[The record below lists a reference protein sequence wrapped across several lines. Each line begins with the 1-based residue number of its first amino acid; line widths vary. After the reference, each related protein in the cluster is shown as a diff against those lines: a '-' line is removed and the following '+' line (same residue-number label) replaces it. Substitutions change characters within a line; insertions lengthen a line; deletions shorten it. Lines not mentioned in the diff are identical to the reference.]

1 MSAALLRRRPK
12 SGRSGLSLALRA
24 AQAGVVGVGLLLSPM
39 AEATCLGTDLR
50 AGITPEAA
58 AQLDAAVAATPFAT
72 GLSWQATRG
81 ARQIRIIGTMHL
93 NDPRHGALVEH
104 MRPALAAADVLLVE
118 ATEADKSAMKAEF
131 AASPELIFITEGPTL
146 IERMPEAEWQAV
158 ADLAQDAGIAPF
170 MAAKMRPWFLSLSLS
185 IPACARAMPE
195 VDKGLDVRLMEVA
208 EAQGLDTRALEDPMG
223 LIKAFNADP
232 LDKQVADLTSY
243 LSLFGVGTDSLF
255 TMMES
260 YFDGDVARYMMLEEQ
275 RFLAADSP
283 VPVAERAEEYG
294 KVMELMLTQRN
305 RAWVPVIEAT
315 EGDHLVIAVGALHLS
330 GPKGLLALLQD
341 QGYVITEVPL

>member
-1 MSAALLRRRPK
+1 MSAALLRRRPN
-12 SGRSGLSLALRA
+12 SGRSGLSLVRRA
-24 AQAGVVGVGLLLSPM
+24 AQAGGVGLGLLLSPM
-39 AEATCLGTDLR
+39 AEAACLGTDLR

-93 NDPRHGALVEH
+93 NDPRHGVLVDH

-118 ATEADKSAMKAEF
+118 ATEADKSDLKAAF
-131 AASPELIFITEGPTL
+131 ATNPELIFITEGPTL
-146 IERMPEAEWQAV
+146 IERMTEADWQV
-158 ADLAQDAGIAPF
+158 IADQAREAGIAPF

-185 IPACARAMPE
+185 FPACARALPDAE
-195 VDKGLDVRLMEVA
+195 HGLDVRLMELA
-208 EAQGLDTRALEDPMG
+208 TAQGVETRALEDPMK
-223 LIKAFNADP
+223 LFASFNADP
-232 LDKQVADLTSY
+232 LDKQVEDLTSY
-243 LSLFGVGTDSLF
+243 LSVFGVGTDTF
-255 TMMES
+255 YTMVES
-260 YFDGDVARYMMLEEQ
+260 YFDGEVARYMMLEQQ

-283 VPVAERAEEYG
+283 VPVAERAEEYN
-294 KVMELMLTQRN
+294 KVVELMLTQRN

-330 GPKGLLALLQD
+330 GPEGLLALLQD
-341 QGYVITEVPL
+341 EGYVITEVPL